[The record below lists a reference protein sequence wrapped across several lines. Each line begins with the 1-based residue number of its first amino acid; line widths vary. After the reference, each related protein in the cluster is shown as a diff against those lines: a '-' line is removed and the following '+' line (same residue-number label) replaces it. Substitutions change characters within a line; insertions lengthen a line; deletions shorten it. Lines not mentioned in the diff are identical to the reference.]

1 MEDSQKQNLVL
12 AFTNVLRTSSLAG
25 SVDIQRASMAFSTY
39 LADVVA
45 PPVALE
51 PLYTYLIDQGAPEP
65 AVREVIV
72 FLKSREARFGIP
84 LDLPPA
90 LAALSADDQQKIVST
105 FAQRGTTS
113 GTFAGRAIPPAA
125 TPPTAPPK
133 DRGAEPFGKKKGD
146 PPKRTPVLVGV
157 LGVLVLILIGSLVAN
172 EVSRDPPPAAVNL
185 DPAGLPCEEPV
196 VSKGTVICRVSVA
209 GFLKK
214 KSPEAIAAKGAITK
228 ASALANGAQRVLVL
242 GVEDSKAYYS
252 F

>member
-39 LADVVA
+39 LADVVDA
-45 PPVALE
+45 PVALE
-51 PLYTYLIDQGAPEP
+51 PLYAYLLDQGAPEP

-72 FLKSREARFGIP
+72 FLKSRESRFGIA

-90 LAALSADDQQKIVST
+90 LAALSADDQQKIVAG

-113 GTFAGRAIPPAA
+113 GTYAGRAVPAA

-133 DRGAEPFGKKKGD
+133 DKGAEPFGKKKGD
-146 PPKRTPVLVGV
+146 PPKRTPVLA
-157 LGVLVLILIGSLVAN
+157 GVLVVLVLVLIGSLVAN
-172 EVSRDPPPAAVNL
+172 ELTRDPPPAAVNL
-185 DPAGLPCEEPV
+185 DPAGLPCDQPV

-214 KSPEAIAAKGAITK
+214 NSPEAIAAKGAITK
-228 ASALANGAQRVLVL
+228 ASALAIGAQRVLVL
-242 GVEDSKAYYS
+242 GVEDSKAYHS